1 MLLKWS
7 LLFLCL
13 FITAPSV
20 TLDEFSKGKQQ
31 QHFPKELKKKQLFL
45 GMTLK
50 KFEKKAPKA
59 RRLDK
64 ESEFKIEYMEAV
76 SDSSITSYS
85 YLFTK
90 DKEPLLY
97 AITIAYKDMST
108 VRALAESLMGKPNNN
123 EEWRMEPSIIKEDFT
138 MAAWTFGHKLVYGA
152 TIINSEWEKG
162 FQSN

>member
-13 FITAPSV
+13 FITVPSV

-31 QHFPKELKKKQLFL
+31 QHFPKKLKKKQLYL

-50 KFEKKAPKA
+50 KFHKKAPNA
-59 RRLDK
+59 TRIDTA
-64 ESEFKIEYMEAV
+64 SEFKIEYTEAI

-90 DKEPLLY
+90 DQEPLLY

-108 VRALAESLMGKPNNN
+108 VRALAESLMGKPKNN
-123 EEWRMEPSIIKEDFT
+123 EEWRMEPSMIKEDFT
-138 MAAWTFGHKLVYGA
+138 MGAWTFGHKLVYGA
-152 TIINSEWEKG
+152 TIINSEWEQG